1 MIEIVRVAP
10 DGWRLWR
17 AATGR
22 IDGMDARC
30 AADVETGPA
39 ERANDGAGL
48 LEFAKLNWG
57 SRGRGVGD
65 EAVRQV
71 LVHVVDLT
79 PRHVEQVKHDLGS
92 LGVTAE
98 VGDARQLS
106 QDDESFDIVLLLGLC
121 TTSPIAP
128 KGNKPFGRRGAV
140 VCSSGVIPLSF
151 GTHVP

>member
-1 MIEIVRVAP
+1 M
-10 DGWRLWR
+10 
-17 AATGR
+17 
-22 IDGMDARC
+22 
-30 AADVETGPA
+30 
-39 ERANDGAGL
+39 
-48 LEFAKLNWG
+48 
-57 SRGRGVGD
+57 
-65 EAVRQV
+65 RQV

-106 QDDESFDIVLLLGLC
+106 QDDESFDIVLLLGPMYHL
-121 TTSPIAP
+121 TDRSERKQALREA
-128 KGNKPFGRRGAV
+128 RRV